1 MYKCCTTEHAARQ
14 QRIFEDCL
22 MELLQSKPYSEIT
35 ISALCERAGY
45 SRYTFYRLYDG
56 KDDVLNSIVDK
67 TLLNWLK
74 HNWGKP
80 AVPSELFET
89 TCRFFSYWL
98 EQKPL
103 LNALCSN
110 GKSSMLVERSMDYL
124 AKEDRSI
131 AKYFN
136 ADNSENG
143 DEILEFCLN
152 GIYGLVVSWHRNG
165 YEKSVEQMARILGT
179 MLQTPLLYP
188 ENAKKA

>member
-35 ISALCERAGY
+35 ISVLCQRAGY

-56 KDDVLNSIVDK
+56 KKDVLNAVVDK
-67 TLLNWLK
+67 VLLNWLK
-74 HNWGKP
+74 KNWGQS
-80 AVPSELFET
+80 ADHSELFESN
-89 TCRFFSYWL
+89 CCFFSYWL

-110 GKSSMLVERSMDYL
+110 GMSSMLVERSMDYL
-124 AKEDRSI
+124 AKEDQSI
-131 AKYFN
+131 ARYFN

-143 DEILEFCLN
+143 DEILLFCLN

-165 YEKSVEQMARILGT
+165 YEKSVEQMARILET
-179 MLQTPLLYP
+179 MLRTPLLYP
-188 ENAKKA
+188 GNVK